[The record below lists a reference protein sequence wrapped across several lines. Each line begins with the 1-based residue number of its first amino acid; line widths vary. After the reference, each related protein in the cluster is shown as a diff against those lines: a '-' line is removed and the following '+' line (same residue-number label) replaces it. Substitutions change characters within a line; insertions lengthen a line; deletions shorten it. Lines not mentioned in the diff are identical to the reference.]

1 MTTHSARRLVRAI
14 WWIFANS
21 ASPRLGTVVIGLVV
35 ARWMSPGEFGAFA
48 VAVVALLGIQSLEQV
63 GVGQAMAASH
73 DDPYKLA
80 PTVTT
85 ISLVS
90 GAALAGLTYLTAPLY
105 ARAMSEP
112 ASVGVIRWLAV
123 SVAISAVAASPAAV
137 LRQRSP
143 RAVMVLIEGADNW
156 IAVAVAVGLA
166 ANGHALAGLAA
177 GRIVGSCVKVLLSV
191 MFAPRAVRIGFQPR
205 AAKVLMRSALPLVA
219 CSALLFAAN
228 NVDLII
234 LGRLEPGRGIGF
246 YFLAL
251 CLASWSIALCT
262 QPVRDNAPATF
273 ARFRRSPQVARS
285 AFRST
290 MYLVICLTVPLCI
303 LIISS
308 AGDIVALLY
317 GPGWAPTAT
326 LLAWLA
332 PLSALRVC
340 CDLSASYLS
349 ARDSLHTALGF
360 YFVIVISLVPAVL
373 AGVREESTVGAAVAQ
388 IVVRAPALLIIHLPT
403 SPRGSLRS
411 PQTVKRLG
419 FRLAVLLAIGMATF
433 SIRRSSDAD
442 GWLVLV
448 GGSAISFGTMLL
460 LIRRNRGVL
469 RALYQSGIRSRRVL
483 TPEGLAPILTATVE
497 PVRYSGLTLVPL
509 PSPRRA
515 RQRLSER
522 PSVVPDTDEGDLR
535 SKVRSGALWSTLNTL
550 VLRVANF
557 AATVLLART
566 VFGPKAFGLYAV
578 SQVILAMLLSANEM
592 GVSLAIVRWDED
604 VRTFAR
610 TVCTLGA
617 AASMLLYGI
626 LFAIAP
632 QMARVLGSPGATGM
646 VRVLCLCVVIDGLVC
661 VQLALLTRAFAQR
674 RLMLVNTLNFIV
686 STGVTLWLAFS
697 GKGPISFA
705 WGSVAGCVTA
715 LVAATI
721 AAPFFVWP
729 GWNTSQ
735 AKRLLRFGLPLAGA
749 SLLLLGVYNVDS
761 IIVGATLGPAALG
774 LYALAFNISSWPVR
788 AISEAARRVSF
799 AGFSRLANTADQLAN
814 AFARAIALVMA
825 AAVPACVILG
835 TLAEPLIRLIYGQ
848 RWIAAA
854 PVLTLLAALG
864 LLRVIYE
871 ISYDCLAA
879 AGKRPTLLGVQG
891 WWLATL
897 CPVLLIGAR
906 LRGIVGV
913 GAGHILVAGLLV
925 GPAFAWA
932 LSRCGIPVRLLL
944 AACARPFIGGILMI
958 AFCELTLHAVG
969 HTLAGMALAAIAGA
983 VVYVPIV
990 FPMRTLLRK
999 APQDRGLLAEELA
1012 A

>member
-1 MTTHSARRLVRAI
+1 
-14 WWIFANS
+14 
-21 ASPRLGTVVIGLVV
+21 
-35 ARWMSPGEFGAFA
+35 
-48 VAVVALLGIQSLEQV
+48 
-63 GVGQAMAASH
+63 
-73 DDPYKLA
+73 
-80 PTVTT
+80 
-85 ISLVS
+85 
-90 GAALAGLTYLTAPLY
+90 
-105 ARAMSEP
+105 
-112 ASVGVIRWLAV
+112 
-123 SVAISAVAASPAAV
+123 
-137 LRQRSP
+137 
-143 RAVMVLIEGADNW
+143 
-156 IAVAVAVGLA
+156 
-166 ANGHALAGLAA
+166 
-177 GRIVGSCVKVLLSV
+177 
-191 MFAPRAVRIGFQPR
+191 
-205 AAKVLMRSALPLVA
+205 
-219 CSALLFAAN
+219 
-228 NVDLII
+228 
-234 LGRLEPGRGIGF
+234 
-246 YFLAL
+246 
-251 CLASWSIALCT
+251 
-262 QPVRDNAPATF
+262 
-273 ARFRRSPQVARS
+273 
-285 AFRST
+285 
-290 MYLVICLTVPLCI
+290 
-303 LIISS
+303 
-308 AGDIVALLY
+308 
-317 GPGWAPTAT
+317 
-326 LLAWLA
+326 
-332 PLSALRVC
+332 
-340 CDLSASYLS
+340 
-349 ARDSLHTALGF
+349 
-360 YFVIVISLVPAVL
+360 
-373 AGVREESTVGAAVAQ
+373 
-388 IVVRAPALLIIHLPT
+388 
-403 SPRGSLRS
+403 
-411 PQTVKRLG
+411 
-419 FRLAVLLAIGMATF
+419 
-433 SIRRSSDAD
+433 
-442 GWLVLV
+442 
-448 GGSAISFGTMLL
+448 
-460 LIRRNRGVL
+460 
-469 RALYQSGIRSRRVL
+469 
-483 TPEGLAPILTATVE
+483 
-497 PVRYSGLTLVPL
+497 
-509 PSPRRA
+509 
-515 RQRLSER
+515 
-522 PSVVPDTDEGDLR
+522 
-535 SKVRSGALWSTLNTL
+535 
-550 VLRVANF
+550 
-557 AATVLLART
+557 
-566 VFGPKAFGLYAV
+566 
-578 SQVILAMLLSANEM
+578 
-592 GVSLAIVRWDED
+592 
-604 VRTFAR
+604 
-610 TVCTLGA
+610 
-617 AASMLLYGI
+617 
-626 LFAIAP
+626 
-632 QMARVLGSPGATGM
+632 M

-729 GWNTSQ
+729 GWNASQ

-761 IIVGATLGPAALG
+761 VIVGATLGPAALG

-897 CPVLLIGAR
+897 CPALLIGAR

-913 GAGHILVAGLLV
+913 GAGHVLVAGLLV

-958 AFCELTLHAVG
+958 AFCELALHAVG
-969 HTLAGMALAAIAGA
+969 DTLAGMALAAIAGA